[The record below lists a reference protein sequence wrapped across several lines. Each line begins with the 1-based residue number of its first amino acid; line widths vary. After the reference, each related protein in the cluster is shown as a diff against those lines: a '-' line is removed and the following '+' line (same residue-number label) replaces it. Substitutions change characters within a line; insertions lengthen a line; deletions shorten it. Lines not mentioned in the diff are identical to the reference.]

1 MGEVLED
8 PFRSINLAGQLN
20 ETVVPES
27 EGPPLPPNN
36 VAKGIMWGSRSSAS
50 FCRHSVSEFLRMS
63 CENVKTTLC
72 VKTVDYKL

>member
-27 EGPPLPPNN
+27 EGPPPLPPNS
-36 VAKGIMWGSRSSAS
+36 VAKGIMWG
-50 FCRHSVSEFLRMS
+50 HVFLLRFVDIP
-63 CENVKTTLC
+63 CLFANVL
-72 VKTVDYKL
+72 